1 MMTEVIA
8 GRIDFAFLALGAAL
22 PLIRDGK
29 LAALAVN
36 SAARSSVLPDVPT
49 LRQAGFNDAEYPMWI
64 GVFLPARAPRD
75 IVDKLHNETLKALQE
90 PKVRAKLAAM
100 GVDPMITTSAE
111 FDALVEKEIAI
122 NAALVNAI
130 GLRPQ

>member
-1 MMTEVIA
+1 V
-8 GRIDFAFLALGAAL
+8 
-22 PLIRDGK
+22 K
-29 LAALAVN
+29 
-36 SAARSSVLPDVPT
+36 
-49 LRQAGFNDAEYPMWI
+49 
-64 GVFLPARAPRD
+64 
-75 IVDKLHNETLKALQE
+75 
-90 PKVRAKLAAM
+90 AKLAAM

>member
-1 MMTEVIA
+1 
-8 GRIDFAFLALGAAL
+8 
-22 PLIRDGK
+22 
-29 LAALAVN
+29 
-36 SAARSSVLPDVPT
+36 
-49 LRQAGFNDAEYPMWI
+49 MWI

-90 PKVRAKLAAM
+90 PKVKAKLAAM